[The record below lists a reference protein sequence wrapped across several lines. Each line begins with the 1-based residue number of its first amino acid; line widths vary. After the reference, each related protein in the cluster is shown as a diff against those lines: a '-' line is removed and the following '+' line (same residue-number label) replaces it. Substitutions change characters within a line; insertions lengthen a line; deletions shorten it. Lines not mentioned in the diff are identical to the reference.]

1 MKLDPTMVA
10 FGRHIGRRIRK
21 NQPIRIPPM
30 AGAQFKELLKYFR
43 HRRIVGAYMT
53 RHVAN

>member
-53 RHVAN
+53 RHVAS